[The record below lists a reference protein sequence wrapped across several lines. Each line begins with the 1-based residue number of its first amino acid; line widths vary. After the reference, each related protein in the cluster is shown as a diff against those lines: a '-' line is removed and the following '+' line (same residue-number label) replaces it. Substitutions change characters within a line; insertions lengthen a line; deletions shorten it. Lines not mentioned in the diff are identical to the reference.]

1 MGTIPRRRGL
11 AARSRAVWLN
21 GGVTSDYLNANQAHW
36 DDSVAPHLVS
46 YDADGFVA
54 DPERLSDVVRRDA
67 DLLRPHL
74 PGGRI
79 AGLRLAHLQCHIG
92 TDSLSWARL
101 RADVV
106 GLDFSPEAVAAAT
119 DLARRAGL
127 DDRARF
133 VCGAVDDAPEALGRG
148 CYDVVYT
155 SIGVLAWLPRLDT
168 WAQAIREL
176 LRPGGVFFIREDHPM
191 AFTLDDS
198 DWSAGLR
205 VTMPYFR
212 TDEPL
217 TWDEA
222 ADYMGA
228 VLEHS
233 RTYEWPHP
241 LSETLGSLLAAG
253 LVIEAF
259 DEYPAMEWRLAPG
272 LVLGAHPDYPDMWAL
287 PDHPERVPLT
297 FSVVA
302 RAPSDSDVPA

>member
-1 MGTIPRRRGL
+1 MSG
-11 AARSRAVWLN
+11 A
-21 GGVTSDYLNANQAHW
+21 VTSDYLEANRAHW

-46 YDADGFVA
+46 YDVEGFVA

-67 DLLRPHL
+67 ALLAPHV
-74 PGGRI
+74 PGGSVR
-79 AGLRLAHLQCHIG
+79 GLSLAHLQCHIG
-92 TDSLSWARL
+92 KDSLSWARL
-101 RADVV
+101 GADVV
-106 GLDFSPEAVAAAT
+106 GLDFSEQAVAAAT

-127 DDRARF
+127 AERARF
-133 VCGAVDDAPEALGRG
+133 VRGTVDEAPEVLGRAR
-148 CYDVVYT
+148 YDVVYT

-168 WAQAIREL
+168 WALAIAGL

-191 AFTLDDS
+191 AFTLDDT
-198 DWSAGLR
+198 DWSAGLG

-217 TWDEA
+217 TWDEG
-222 ADYMGA
+222 ADYMGD
-228 VLEHS
+228 VLEHA

-241 LSETLGSLLAAG
+241 LSEILGSLLAAG

-287 PDHPERVPLT
+287 PDHPERLPLT

-302 RAPSDSDVPA
+302 RAPADHDVPF